1 MATSGKTGFDRY
13 FDERMK
19 DPSFAEGYARER
31 QAVDQVD
38 LLIRQLE
45 EARLNLG
52 VSKAELARRIGKLP
66 VVVRRLLT
74 KKGANPTLM
83 MAVKLGSVVG
93 LKLGYLPAEPPVQPR
108 PTASKRKQSKRAK
121 REHRATA

>member
-19 DPSFAEGYARER
+19 DPSFAEGYVRER
-31 QAVDQVD
+31 EAVDQVD
-38 LLIRQLE
+38 SIIRQLE
-45 EARLNLG
+45 AARLELG
-52 VSKAELARRIGKLP
+52 VSKAELARRVGKLP

-83 MAVKLGSVVG
+83 MAVKLGAVVG
-93 LKLGYLPAEPPVQPR
+93 LKLGYLPADPPTR
-108 PTASKRKQSKRAK
+108 SRSASAKASKKAK
-121 REHRATA
+121 RDQRATA